1 MSDLPDLRHWL
12 DMIARHADLPL
23 ERLGLEKAQAGSGP
37 IYYRLAVLNHPDGES
52 ARYPLGP
59 GWRARE
65 AMGHILA
72 VLYNVTKERQETMD
86 ALKRWLDAA
95 WGKPISSD
103 EIAALYLATDKRRK
117 SLMLGPVA

>member
-1 MSDLPDLRHWL
+1 MSDLPDPRHWL

-72 VLYNVTKERQETMD
+72 ALYNSTKERQETLDM
-86 ALKRWLDAA
+86 LKEVLGQEGEDQEAIDHLRA
-95 WGKPISSD
+95 I
-103 EIAALYLATDKRRK
+103 TDKRRK